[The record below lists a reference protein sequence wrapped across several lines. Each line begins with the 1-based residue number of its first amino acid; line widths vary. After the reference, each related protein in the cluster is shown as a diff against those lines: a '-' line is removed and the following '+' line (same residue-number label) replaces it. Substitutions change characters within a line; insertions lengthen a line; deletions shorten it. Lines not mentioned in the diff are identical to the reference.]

1 MPQLMPSFA
10 ALQRTRQNTDFARV
24 HRLACRIGAGG
35 SAIVVQS
42 MTNTD
47 TADVAGTV
55 QQVRELADA
64 GSELVRITVNSDA
77 AAAAVAADS
86 RPAGSRWLHACH

>member
-1 MPQLMPSFA
+1 MPVA
-10 ALQRTRQNTDFARV
+10 AIPHRHRTLRAQIAGV
-24 HRLACRIGAGG
+24 SMGGG

-77 AAAAVAADS
+77 AAAAYARNSIAVVA
-86 RPAGSRWLHACH
+86 RYR